1 MNLSPSL
8 PQFLIPAGLLAL
20 LALPVIV
27 LLHMRNTI
35 PPPRPVPALRFWH
48 LAAQE
53 QTDTTRFRR
62 PPLTVLLLLQLLIAA
77 AVAIGLARPVVTGA
91 WAGLVSPAEA
101 RHVIVL
107 LDGSTSMGMTEGDP
121 GAEERRYAL
130 ARRAA
135 LEELDDLKQGD
146 VATVVILGTRTVT
159 MGATDQA
166 ALARLRDRLSETPA
180 PGGRADLTGA
190 LVLARDLLLPGQRDE
205 VVLVTDGALTAD
217 PGVVA
222 ELGAPVRLVLIGD
235 PAAPPANVAVTGLS
249 SRTTPGD
256 ASRSDLYARL
266 GNFGTEPV
274 RTQVLVRTDG
284 YEVRRDEVTLPPGGE
299 PVELT
304 WRLAPGVR
312 EVGVEV
318 LNSDAL
324 PEDDRAALI
333 LSQDSSL
340 ALEILLVSDL
350 PGALRRALEV
360 LPGVRVTTVTSD
372 QGEAQGGGEF
382 DLVVYERVAPP
393 ATLPDAA
400 LLFVQPPPGSPF
412 PTRGEMASPGVT
424 GVAADDPLL
433 RGVDLGGLTFG
444 PIPVYELATGLPP
457 VVSAESGPILF
468 RSDLEGRPAI
478 TIGFDIEQSNIRQRV
493 AFPILVA
500 NMVAELVPS
509 GLPAAVPLGDPL
521 TYQPG
526 PDTVG
531 VSVDPPVGDPVT
543 LPVPVADSRGASAP
557 AIAREVA
564 FTDTGQPGSYA
575 VAERGVDGA
584 LLAAGRFVVNAGHP
598 AESDPRPRAGLAET
612 LATASGGAT
621 DPGRA
626 GANDLWPLF
635 AVAALVILALEWLVT
650 IFTRD
655 GIVLGRPV
663 GGRLFRRGRT
673 GVVRP

>member
-1 MNLSPSL
+1 MST
-8 PQFLIPAGLLAL
+8 PQLLIPAGLLAL

-48 LAAQE
+48 LAARE

-62 PPLTVLLLLQLLIAA
+62 PPLTVLLLLHLLIAA
-77 AVAIGLARPVVTGA
+77 LLAIGLARPAVTGA
-91 WAGLVSPAEA
+91 WAGLVAPAEA

-107 LDGSTSMGMTEGDP
+107 LDGSTSMGMTGGNIDA
-121 GAEERRYAL
+121 GERRYAL

-135 LEELDDLKQGD
+135 LAELDGLRQGD
-146 VATVVILGTRTVT
+146 VATVLVLGTRTVT

-166 ALARLRDRLSETPA
+166 ALARLRERLGETPA

-205 VVLVTDGALTAD
+205 VVLITDGAVTAD

-222 ELGAPVRLVLIGD
+222 DLGAPVRLVLIGD

-249 SRTTPGD
+249 SRTAPGD
-256 ASRSDLYARL
+256 ATRSDLYARL
-266 GNFGTEPV
+266 GNFGTESV

-284 YEVRRDEVTLPPGGE
+284 FEVRRDEVTLPPGGE

-318 LNSDAL
+318 LTSDAL
-324 PEDDRAALI
+324 PEDDRAALV
-333 LSQDSSL
+333 LFQDSSL

-350 PGALRRALEV
+350 PGALQRALEV
-360 LPGVRVTTVTSD
+360 LPGARVTTVTSD
-372 QGEAQGGGEF
+372 EGEARAGGGF
-382 DLVVYERVAPP
+382 DLVVFERVAPP
-393 ATLPDAA
+393 AVLPDAA

-412 PTRGEMASPGVT
+412 PTRGEMAAPGVT

-433 RGVDLGGLTFG
+433 RGVDLAGLTFG
-444 PIPVYELATGLPP
+444 PIPVYELASGQPP
-457 VVSAESGPILF
+457 VVSAEAGPILF
-468 RSDLEGRPAI
+468 RSELEGRPAV

-493 AFPILVA
+493 AFPILIA
-500 NMVAELVPS
+500 NVVAELVPS

-521 TYQPG
+521 VYQPG
-526 PDTVG
+526 ADTAG
-531 VSVDPPVGDPVT
+531 VSIDPPVGDPVT
-543 LPVPVADSRGASAP
+543 LPVPAADPRGTGAV

-575 VAERGVDGA
+575 VAERGADGTI
-584 LLAAGRFVVNAGHP
+584 LGGGRFVVNAGHP
-598 AESDPRPRAGLAET
+598 AESDPRPRPGLAET
-612 LATASGGAT
+612 LATASGGDA

-626 GANDLWPLF
+626 GLNDLWPLF
-635 AVAALVILALEWLVT
+635 ALAALAALSLEWLVT
-650 IFTRD
+650 VFTRD
-655 GIVLGRPV
+655 GIVLS
-663 GGRLFRRGRT
+663 RGRGLRSLRPGRAGT
-673 GVVRP
+673 VRS